1 MHGAS
6 GQINV
11 RISSIFMFI
20 LIYWSL
26 FRIDFLYLEFR
37 EFEGKGQVIA
47 FIFLQQSKTAANI

>member
-6 GQINV
+6 GQIDV

-37 EFEGKGQVIA
+37 EFEGKG
-47 FIFLQQSKTAANI
+47 K